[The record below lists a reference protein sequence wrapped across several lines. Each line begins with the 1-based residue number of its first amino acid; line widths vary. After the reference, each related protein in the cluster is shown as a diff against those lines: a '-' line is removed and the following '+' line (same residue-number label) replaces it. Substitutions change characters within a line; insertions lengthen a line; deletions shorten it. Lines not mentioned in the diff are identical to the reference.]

1 MIDRIIQKV
10 LTVVLGVCTLYVLCE
25 NWLPSSME
33 LVQLKTKTKIS
44 KYFISLLFG
53 ISVSWTLIGD
63 VVATRSKTSQAFYH
77 LGRVI
82 AQGIV
87 FSAGLEYLTK
97 TEQKDVVLLTVIRV
111 FCGITFLLLLWNAR
125 KLVSTKAARKVE
137 LRCGDP
143 LSQTLLLDGLLQLFV
158 SISLLTYPHCV
169 PSLFSATVKLTRL
182 DLFILRVF
190 AGTNFG
196 LSMINFSSLGLPDAD
211 ATSFLSVRKT
221 QYLLMLT
228 TMFIFHSYEWFSMWH
243 NGIVFGLVL
252 QLIYILLPQVKSEL
266 KME

>member
-1 MIDRIIQKV
+1 M
-10 LTVVLGVCTLYVLCE
+10 
-25 NWLPSSME
+25 
-33 LVQLKTKTKIS
+33 
-44 KYFISLLFG
+44 
-53 ISVSWTLIGD
+53 
-63 VVATRSKTSQAFYH
+63 
-77 LGRVI
+77 
-82 AQGIV
+82 

-111 FCGITFLLLLWNAR
+111 FCAITFLLLLWNAR
-125 KLVSTKAARKVE
+125 KLVSTSKISINDMPKITLAIFIEAARKVE

-211 ATSFLSVRKT
+211 ATSFLR
-221 QYLLMLT
+221 LE
-228 TMFIFHSYEWFSMWH
+228 F
-243 NGIVFGLVL
+243 
-252 QLIYILLPQVKSEL
+252 
-266 KME
+266 